1 MATIRVPYPGD
12 PVQRQALFERAIV
25 YLKSHGTYEGTPEG
39 GSFQGSSVLGRFV
52 GNYRSPAGSEV
63 LEIELTQ
70 KPWLVPIS
78 LFEYEVRKIL
88 AELLRKGE

>member
-12 PVQRQALFERAIV
+12 PAQRQALFDKAID
-25 YLKSHGTYEGTPEG
+25 YLKSHGTYEGNPES
-39 GSFQGSSVLGRFV
+39 GSFQGKSVLGSFV
-52 GNYRSPAGSEV
+52 GSYRSPAGSKV

-88 AELLRKGE
+88 AELSHEKG

>member
-12 PVQRQALFERAIV
+12 PEKRRALFEQAAI
-25 YLKSHGTYEGTPEG
+25 YLVNHGTYEGTPDG
-39 GSFQGSSVLGRFV
+39 GSFTGKSVLGSFV
-52 GNYRSPAGSEV
+52 GNYRSTAGSDV

-88 AELLRKGE
+88 AELKRSI